1 MTLIYFNLP
10 LFLILGAPY
19 SPHIYG
25 VGVGFNLSRSGMTLR
40 ILVSRLRGKFLR
52 VVGLWVWVDPQGIY
66 LNSCG
71 CLPPSGVPC
80 ELPFLGCF
88 GAYFAVKGRGVKAVF
103 QADLR
108 GKMSAPCQFILL
120 NNSNGGFMYRQCL

>member
-1 MTLIYFNLP
+1 
-10 LFLILGAPY
+10 
-19 SPHIYG
+19 
-25 VGVGFNLSRSGMTLR
+25 MTLR

-108 GKMSAPCQFILL
+108 GKMSAPCQFILM
-120 NNSNGGFMYRQCL
+120 NNSNGGFIYRQCLRR

>member
-1 MTLIYFNLP
+1 MNTVQERKPPIGRLD
-10 LFLILGAPY
+10 
-19 SPHIYG
+19 
-25 VGVGFNLSRSGMTLR
+25 LSRSGMTLR

-88 GAYFAVKGRGVKAVF
+88 GAYFAVKGRGLKTVF

-108 GKMSAPCQFILL
+108 GKMSAPCQFIPM
-120 NNSNGGFMYRQCL
+120 NNSNGGFIYGDVSKIFVPKAIIFD